1 MSSKNYNPI
10 YRRPVVKLCWIPQN
24 SAYVLWSSI
33 FTDLRFIADHDVI
46 LHGVGDVI
54 YSEHQT
60 CSVLDTGKPRSGP
73 RHHVAGRVF
82 SVDSAHVGLRCK
94 DKWISV
100 SFIVMLKPSFVYWKW
115 TSHCLLK
122 LPDSSQCC
130 STLLWVRD
138 ATVTAVAPQLVTEV
152 FHTVSFCL
160 RTDFTL
166 KWDHYGHC
174 KIINLRCITN
184 TQLKLVS

>member
-73 RHHVAGRVF
+73 RHHVADRVF
-82 SVDSAHVGLRCK
+82 SVDSAHVGLRRQVDQCEFHCDVK
-94 DKWISV
+94 T
-100 SFIVMLKPSFVYWKW
+100 FIR
-115 TSHCLLK
+115 LLK
-122 LPDSSQCC
+122 IEHL
-130 STLLWVRD
+130 
-138 ATVTAVAPQLVTEV
+138 TV
-152 FHTVSFCL
+152 C
-160 RTDFTL
+160 
-166 KWDHYGHC
+166 
-174 KIINLRCITN
+174 
-184 TQLKLVS
+184 